1 MDARPPREPCLQASH
16 LKIPTVLSMRGR
28 GKYGGDSSPMSRAGV
43 CGPRCLH
50 SHALSTPPHVTH
62 RDTHA
67 PSHARAACR
76 SQRPRYTMSERAELA
91 KEKRRKKFKN
101 DGKKKKTAAEAPHD
115 VETNPDMAC
124 QRGPSG

>member
-1 MDARPPREPCLQASH
+1 
-16 LKIPTVLSMRGR
+16 MRGR
-28 GKYGGDSSPMSRAGV
+28 GKYGGDSSPMSRAGL

-50 SHALSTPPHVTH
+50 RRALSTPPHVTH